1 MALLDQVKK
10 SLTSGFQLP
19 QFGQSESIKQL
30 QRASAGREVVG
41 GEGGPQQGS
50 LAETVAAAAA
60 QQQQQEDILQGQ
72 VAAAGLEQQEKEQ
85 EQQFQQKTAQ
95 LDEQVLNVRQQMQN
109 KTQEILQDFVQR
121 RDELDFKANSARV
134 QYALASMRLSNDDY
148 LDKLEAEGAR
158 SRLEDQNAFE
168 WELTQTI
175 MADEMEMFKNDLS
188 FKAAMNAEDRE
199 FKEYIAE
206 FNIDQAIKL
215 AVAEAEAAETQAQYQ
230 AYGQILQGTL
240 QAGSMVAGRM
250 EKNAAN
256 LKTTETTETIERPN
270 TLLSTSGG
278 PQAAPRT
285 LNTQTTVI
293 PMPGISRG
301 GFAPPNDIPDY
312 SQGGKPKFG
321 LTTKTPNSEL
331 DI

>member
-10 SLTSGFQLP
+10 SLTSGFQVP
-19 QFGQSESIKQL
+19 QFGQSERIREL
-30 QRASAGREVVG
+30 QAGAAGREVAG

-95 LDEQVLNVRQQMQN
+95 LDEQAINVRQQMQN

-121 RDELDFKANSARV
+121 RDELDFKANSSRV

-158 SRLEDQNAFE
+158 SRLEDQTAFE

-175 MADEMEMFKNDLS
+175 MANEMEMFQNDLS
-188 FKAAMNAEDRE
+188 FKVAMNADERT

-206 FNIDQAIKL
+206 FNIDQAIQL
-215 AVAEAEAAETQAQYQ
+215 AVAEAEAAEKQAEFQAIGGLASAAVSTVTQGAK
-230 AYGQILQGTL
+230 QGWF
-240 QAGSMVAGRM
+240 S
-250 EKNAAN
+250 AAP
-256 LKTTETTETIERPN
+256 ESVSTETIERPN

-321 LTTKTPNSEL
+321 LSNKTLNSEL
-331 DI
+331 D

>member
-10 SLTSGFQLP
+10 SLTSGFQVP
-19 QFGQSESIKQL
+19 QFGQSERIREL
-30 QRASAGREVVG
+30 QTGAAGREMVG

-95 LDEQVLNVRQQMQN
+95 LDEQAINVRQQMQN

-121 RDELDFKANSARV
+121 RDELDFKANSSRV

-175 MADEMEMFKNDLS
+175 MANEMEMFQNDLS
-188 FKAAMNAEDRE
+188 FKVAMNADERT

-206 FNIDQAIKL
+206 FNIDQAIQL
-215 AVAEAEAAETQAQYQ
+215 AVAEAEAAETQAQFE
-230 AYGQILQGTL
+230 AVGGLVSA
-240 QAGSMVAGRM
+240 AGSTLMQGAKQGWFSAVP
-250 EKNAAN
+250 ESVSTQ
-256 LKTTETTETIERPN
+256 TTTLESKP

-285 LNTQTTVI
+285 LNTQTTII

-321 LTTKTPNSEL
+321 LSNKTLNSEL
-331 DI
+331 D